1 MSASLPL
8 LNGETQGGFL
18 SGNGG
23 GSGDQTIVC
32 IPAGLVLVLGSIVSL
47 VEFFRGRRDIAT
59 FRFAVTLI
67 LAAIVMLL
75 CSSGM
80 ESAAWMILAIPLGII
95 IVFSI
100 LVIFVLMLTTD
111 VEPEPRRRQRRHD
124 WYPRKWKKPTL
135 EQSYDYV
142 YTGKGMKGLKSMKAF
157 NDTTLTSS
165 SLS

>member
-23 GSGDQTIVC
+23 SGDQSIIC

-111 VEPEPRRRQRRHD
+111 VEPEPNHRKHD
-124 WYPRKWKKPTL
+124 WYPTTLEKPTL

-165 SLS
+165 S

>member
-23 GSGDQTIVC
+23 GSGDQSIIC

-95 IVFSI
+95 IVFSV
-100 LVIFVLMLTTD
+100 LVILVLMLTSD
-111 VEPEPRRRQRRHD
+111 SESESNQRKHD
-124 WYPRKWKKPTL
+124 WYPTKLEKPTL

-142 YTGKGMKGLKSMKAF
+142 YTGKGMKAF